1 MYKNIVEL
9 YDNARKVEIKQYTK
23 DGRLH
28 SVILNRRFSVL
39 TEKGEMIA
47 DEDICGTCIIQY
59 DKYNQVL
66 SSIER
71 RNDGFYS
78 AKVFTYDKKLLVS
91 SLSCMIMP
99 SYGELHFMSTESRY
113 DEDDRLIEQ
122 IERAVSR
129 VGGKC
134 FSEMRAVFEY
144 RSYGV
149 FEKSWDF
156 SGVISEDGSQKV
168 RRQHNIA
175 GRRYSGRR
183 YNYEPGKGPIQ
194 RFDEFE
200 DDESLGYIVK
210 LKKQPAI
217 TFRIYKNSWKMATV
231 EYDELKI

>member
-47 DEDICGTCIIQY
+47 DEDICGTCIIQC

-91 SLSCMIMP
+91 SISCMIMP
-99 SYGELHFMSTESRY
+99 SNGELYFMTSENKY

-122 IERAVSR
+122 VEKNASR
-129 VGGKC
+129 VGGKY
-134 FSEMRAVFEY
+134 FSETSKVLEY
-144 RSYGV
+144 RSYDM
-149 FEKSWDF
+149 FEKSWEF
-156 SGVISEDGSQKV
+156 SGVIGKDGSQKV

-175 GRRYSGRR
+175 GERYSGKR
-183 YNYEPGKGPIQ
+183 YNYDTGKGPIQ

-200 DDESLGYIVK
+200 DEESLGYIVK
-210 LKKQPAI
+210 LKKRPSI
-217 TFRIYKNSWKMATV
+217 TFRIYKNSWKMPTV
-231 EYDELKI
+231 ECGKLRR